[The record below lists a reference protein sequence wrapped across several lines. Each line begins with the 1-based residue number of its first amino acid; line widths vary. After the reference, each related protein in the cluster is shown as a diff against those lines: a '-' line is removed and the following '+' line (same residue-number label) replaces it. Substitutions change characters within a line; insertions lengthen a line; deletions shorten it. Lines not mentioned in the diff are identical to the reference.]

1 MPTAI
6 AVTSPDLVLA
16 PPDRITPPA
25 HVLGPP
31 ERQSLDDALSQM
43 HFLLEQHGHVLVVH
57 SRAVPREHVRR
68 LQTLRAVLESERVAL
83 VSSDLPPL
91 GVALLVRQL
100 RQLSACDVGPG
111 VLGAAA
117 RLLTYYLHAGALLNS
132 VTRLDAV
139 PVSLKAHARSWVP
152 GSQFAVL
159 AHPAPHLITP
169 GTEGARLP
177 GPEFATELTVAQG
190 QFTSEWLRT
199 LARQWSVQA
208 VRQAELPAESARWWG
223 TGRLTEFA
231 AGIADTAVLA
241 QLVASV
247 QRFPCP
253 WCGLELIGDRCAF
266 CAASA
271 LPAEPAAPSGTAA
284 SGGAGPSG
292 RSR

>member
-57 SRAVPREHVRR
+57 SRAVSQEHVRR
-68 LQTLRAVLESERVAL
+68 LHTVRAVLESDRIAL
-83 VSSDLPPL
+83 IGSDLPPL
-91 GVALLVRQL
+91 GVGLLARQL
-100 RQLSACDVGPG
+100 RQLSVCDVSPG

-117 RLLTYYLHAGALLNS
+117 RLFTYYIHAGALLNS

-159 AHPAPHLITP
+159 AHPTP
-169 GTEGARLP
+169 QLVMPGDADARLS
-177 GPEFATELTVAQG
+177 GPEFATHMTVAQG
-190 QFTSEWLRT
+190 QLAADWLHT
-199 LARQWSVQA
+199 LAGQWAVQA
-208 VRQAELPAESARWWG
+208 VHQAELPAESARWWG

-266 CAASA
+266 CAAPV
-271 LPAEPAAPSGTAA
+271 LPAEHRSPSGTAA
-284 SGGAGPSG
+284 ARGAGPSG

>member
-16 PPDRITPPA
+16 PPDRVTPPA

-43 HFLLEQHGHVLVVH
+43 YFLLEQHGHVLVVH
-57 SRAVPREHVRR
+57 SHAAPQEHVRR
-68 LQTLRAVLESERVAL
+68 LQTLRAVLESDRIAL
-83 VSSDLPPL
+83 ISSALPPL
-91 GVALLVRQL
+91 GAGLLVRQL

-117 RLLTYYLHAGALLNS
+117 KLLTYYIHAGALLNS

-159 AHPAPHLITP
+159 AHPTP
-169 GTEGARLP
+169 ELVMLGADGARLP
-177 GPEFATELTVAQG
+177 GPDFPTHLTVAQG
-190 QFTSEWLRT
+190 QFVSEWPRS

-208 VRQAELPAESARWWG
+208 VQQAELPAESARWWG

-231 AGIADTAVLA
+231 AGIADTDVLA
-241 QLVASV
+241 RLVASV
-247 QRFPCP
+247 HRFPCP

-266 CAASA
+266 CAAPV
-271 LPAEPAAPSGTAA
+271 LPAEHSSPSGTAA
-284 SGGAGPSG
+284 TRGAGPSG